1 MKQYIATF
9 RILNAAFNSNDIET
23 IWISAANRKEAEN
36 RARFLARQDGDKF
49 ISIRMVK

>member
-1 MKQYIATF
+1 MKNYIAT
-9 RILNAAFNSNDIET
+9 IENKKAAFNSNNLEN

-49 ISIRMVK
+49 ISIRAVK